1 MIKLIYPRCAKL
13 LQYNIIIII
22 IMMKII
28 IIIMMVVL
36 VMLLMMLQMI
46 STDSA
51 RPLLHVPGERLKRLS
66 PRFEVSG
73 FGIRGRSAV
82 APTPVHASA
91 TSSGCA
97 RQSIRIQEQPSP
109 PPLPLPPKMTTKL
122 HFTRR
127 QNVILR
133 KSPTLCGV
141 ESRQRMGEW
150 AGERTLTEEGG
161 GVG

>member
-13 LQYNIIIII
+13 LQNNIIIII
-22 IMMKII
+22 IMMKI

-73 FGIRGRSAV
+73 FGIRCRSAV
-82 APTPVHASA
+82 TPSPVHASA

-109 PPLPLPPKMTTKL
+109 PPLPLPLPPKMTTKL

-141 ESRQRMGEW
+141 ESRQRD
-150 AGERTLTEEGG
+150 G
-161 GVG
+161 GVGGDTD